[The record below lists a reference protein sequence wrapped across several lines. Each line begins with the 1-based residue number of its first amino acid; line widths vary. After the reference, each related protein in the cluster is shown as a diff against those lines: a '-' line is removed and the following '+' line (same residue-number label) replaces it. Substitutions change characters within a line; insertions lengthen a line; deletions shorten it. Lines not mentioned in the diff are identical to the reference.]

1 MQPRKHRCTS
11 GSVIQAW
18 WTSVSIRI
26 ESFNRNARVVG
37 PIAVFED
44 TYHLRNIWNLR
55 NIHLLQNIKEVEAP
69 HPPPGYSSL
78 SNAQFNNLSV
88 IRNER
93 PETSDRGRQR
103 VRDDVYLIAEQKE
116 LGGRNRYVAD
126 GFLNST
132 ECEFLMQLATVRN
145 CNPVVRLDW
154 TAVIRMF
161 F

>member
-1 MQPRKHRCTS
+1 MQ
-11 GSVIQAW
+11 
-18 WTSVSIRI
+18 
-26 ESFNRNARVVG
+26 
-37 PIAVFED
+37 
-44 TYHLRNIWNLR
+44 NIWNLR
-55 NIHLLQNIKEVEAP
+55 NIRLLQNRRDVEAP

-88 IRNER
+88 IRDER
-93 PETSDRGRQR
+93 PETSDRERQR
-103 VRDDVYLIAEQKE
+103 VRDDVYLVAEQKE

-161 F
+161 FQTDVDDCSGRRWLQRIQKSTFEVREIRGNHRR